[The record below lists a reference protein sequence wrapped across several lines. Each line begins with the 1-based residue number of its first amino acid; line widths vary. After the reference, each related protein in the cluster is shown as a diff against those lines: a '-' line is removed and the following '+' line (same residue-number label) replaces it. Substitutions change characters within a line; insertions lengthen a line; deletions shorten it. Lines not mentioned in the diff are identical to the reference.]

1 MHYERVLLESK
12 MLQQGS
18 ESGTVSLLQND
29 RSKQKQNSGENPSD
43 KELRSDHDS
52 KSHASC
58 NCLALGGRGGGGG
71 GGGTLSDGRP
81 LDDNVFRTPKKPRRR
96 PGAGGPG
103 GRLRKTQAVQD
114 AIAFRRRVWRFRLGS
129 NGDRCSL
136 SPPQIDYGDIG
147 KVRLKC
153 LIGSGGFGS
162 VYLGVFRDRIVAV
175 KRLHR
180 CAKNPRATVD
190 SFRAECN
197 ALRLRHPNIVR
208 VLAARMGDAK
218 TQQEAVLVMEYAGE
232 RNMQNIIDDQK
243 QRLLFK
249 RRAR

>member
-1 MHYERVLLESK
+1 MHYERVLLESNGLESK
-12 MLQQGS
+12 MLQQS
-18 ESGTVSLLQND
+18 ESGAASLIENGH
-29 RSKQKQNSGENPSD
+29 SKQKKNSGETASD
-43 KELRSDHDS
+43 REQRSDLES
-52 KSHASC
+52 RSLASC
-58 NCLALGGRGGGGG
+58 NCLAVGGC
-71 GGGTLSDGRP
+71 GGGTLVDGKP
-81 LDDNVFRTPKKPRRR
+81 LDDNVFRTPKKQRRR
-96 PGAGGPG
+96 PGGGPG
-103 GRLRKTQAVQD
+103 RPRKTQAVQD
-114 AIAFRRRVWRFRLGS
+114 AIAFRRRVLRFRLGS

-136 SPPQIDYGDIG
+136 SPPQMDYGDIA

-180 CAKNPRATVD
+180 CVKNPRATAD

-197 ALRLRHPNIVR
+197 ALRLRHPNVVR
-208 VLAARMGDAK
+208 VLAARMGDARA
-218 TQQEAVLVMEYAGE
+218 QREAVLVMEYAGE

-243 QRLLFK
+243 QRLLFR